1 MPIAGKATYGY
12 GPVGCNTAALHPARK
27 YHLLSHHKAIVAML
41 KATTK
46 PAGEAGDNA
55 ADGIIDD
62 RADQGGQR
70 ARFLRENCAWPIPQQ
85 AAEC

>member
-1 MPIAGKATYGY
+1 
-12 GPVGCNTAALHPARK
+12 
-27 YHLLSHHKAIVAML
+27 ML

-55 ADGIIDD
+55 TVGIIDD
-62 RADQGGQR
+62 QADQAVQR
-70 ARFLRENCAWPIPQQ
+70 ARFLRENLAWPIPQR

>member
-1 MPIAGKATYGY
+1 
-12 GPVGCNTAALHPARK
+12 
-27 YHLLSHHKAIVAML
+27 ML